1 MTTFNPEVY
10 EDEKVATVLQMLKKG
25 YSQDE
30 IVEFYGNKNWK
41 SIDMYFR
48 RKGFRWKDD
57 TFVPYDEEKEKE
69 RKERLASVQVELTKP
84 AKIIRALEKEHA
96 DILEVSVKSGFKS
109 IEELGQYM
117 MNKGY
122 KWDSEKENYIEYFP
136 EPEEE
141 SQGKQGSNVATVYGT
156 NSQFEAI
163 LTYLVKHEPQLKE
176 LLETEEKQLPTFKLR
191 GGNAN
196 KTLTMNNRIIAL
208 LVDYSDEHNMTQK
221 NIVET
226 ALIEFFQNYGYKGE
240 VKRLFHT

>member
-10 EDEKVATVLQMLKKG
+10 EDEKVATVLQMLKEG

-96 DILEVSVKSGFKS
+96 DILEISVKNGFRS

-141 SQGKQGSNVATVYGT
+141 SQGKQGSNVATVCGT
-156 NSQFEAI
+156 NPQFEAI
-163 LTYLVKHEPQLKE
+163 LTYLVKHETQLKE

-221 NIVET
+221 TIVET
-226 ALIEFFQNYGYKGE
+226 ALIEFFQKYGYKEE
-240 VKRLFHT
+240 VNRLFHP

>member
-10 EDEKVATVLQMLKKG
+10 EDEKVATVLQMLKEG

-48 RKGFRWKDD
+48 RKGFRWKHD
-57 TFVPYDEEKEKE
+57 TFVPFDEEKEQE

-84 AKIIRALEKEHA
+84 AKIIRALEKEQA
-96 DILEVSVKSGFKS
+96 DILEISVKNGFES

-122 KWDSEKENYIEYFP
+122 KWDSEKENYVEYFP

-141 SQGKQGSNVATVYGT
+141 TQSSQSSNIAPVYGT
-156 NSQFEAI
+156 NPQFETI
-163 LTYLVKHEPQLKE
+163 LTYLIEHETQLKE
-176 LLETEEKQLPTFKLR
+176 LLETEDKQLPTFKVR

-196 KTLTMNNRIIAL
+196 KTLTMNSRITAL

-221 NIVET
+221 TIVET
-226 ALIEFFQNYGYKGE
+226 ALIEFFQKYGYKDE
-240 VKRLFHT
+240 VNRLFHP